1 VSLSERSDAEL
12 LEISELKI
20 EQHGAGH
27 VILDEA
33 VYDVWLDAR
42 VLHPHSYLLSGP
54 QLGIFRLP

>member
-27 VILDEA
+27 VIVEET
-33 VYDVWLDAR
+33 VYDV
-42 VLHPHSYLLSGP
+42 
-54 QLGIFRLP
+54 